1 MPLGWSC
8 PSNRFFFIIIPDW
21 LTLWVGCHWQADG
34 DQGQGQI
41 EANQQGQEE
50 EEDQEVDVQEVI
62 HPSQRLTRSMFKAL
76 GNNGQLFSL
85 FVISL
90 VDGASEG
97 NIRNL
102 LCKSIL
108 SCSLEILEA

>member
-1 MPLGWSC
+1 MDLGSLG
-8 PSNRFFFIIIPDW
+8 F
-21 LTLWVGCHWQADG
+21 GDG

-50 EEDQEVDVQEVI
+50 EEDHEVDVQDVT

-90 VDGASEG
+90 VDGA
-97 NIRNL
+97 
-102 LCKSIL
+102 
-108 SCSLEILEA
+108 